1 MGNGRE
7 KPWFERLK
15 GNHCEVDVEAVR
27 TKRTLNAM
35 KYA

>member
-7 KPWFERLK
+7 KLWFERLK
-15 GNHCEVDVEAVR
+15 GCHCEVNVEAVR
-27 TKRTLNAM
+27 TKGTLNAM